1 MPFQVSPGINV
12 SERDL
17 TTVVPNVATT
27 IGGIAGQYTWGPC
40 NQRTRIT
47 TENELVETFGEP
59 TDVTVNYFWTAANF
73 LAYGNNLL
81 VVRSIKDAD
90 ALNSSVEPDGS
101 IGSVNQRLIENND
114 DYETKTANI
123 PALFYSKY
131 PGVLGDSLEVLAID
145 KAGWDRAVIGR
156 DASVAARNATPPTAT
171 PLQLQELKF
180 LETFNSSPETSED
193 AAAAGGSND
202 ELHVLVVDKGGLF
215 TGIIGEVLETWE
227 KVSKAVNAKR
237 VDGSSNYVLNVLKN
251 QSRYA
256 HSGGVSGYTALKAVE
271 VTAAGETLKA
281 IVGSPKSST
290 FEDLNASTDTV
301 IGGVLGGGNDGSD
314 IEASDLTASNK
325 GYSLFENPDIVDV
338 TLLMAGGSS
347 GILTSDANGNKTS
360 NVIGSRVVDIA
371 AARKDCVAFVSPS
384 RDSVVGRTSNS
395 DITAEIIVDKGQ
407 LGASNYGIMDGA
419 WKYQYDRYR
428 DVFIFVPMNGD
439 MAGLC
444 ARTDFTNDAW
454 WSPAGYNR
462 GSIKNIVKAS
472 WEPRQGD
479 RDELYK
485 VSVNPLV
492 TQIGAGVILYGDK
505 TMQVNPTAFDRINVR
520 RLFIVLEKAISIAA
534 RAMLFEFNDE
544 FTRAQ
549 FVNIVT
555 PFLREVQGRRGI
567 TDFKVVCDRS
577 NNTGQVIDTN
587 NFVGDIFIKPT
598 RSINFIQLNFI
609 AARSDVSFS
618 EIGG

>member
-81 VVRSIKDAD
+81 VVRSISDDD

-101 IGSVNQRLIENND
+101 AGSTNQRLIENND

-145 KAGWDRAVIGR
+145 KAGFEQAVVNR
-156 DASVAARNATPPTAT
+156 PASVAARNATPPTAT
-171 PLQLQELKF
+171 ALQLQELKF
-180 LETFNSSPETSED
+180 LETFNSAPGTSED
-193 AAAAGGSND
+193 AEAAGGSND

-215 TGIIGEVLETWE
+215 TGIVGEVLETWE